1 MESVRWA
8 FELSAYLT
16 KRMIWMADVHVAE
29 TEFDA
34 RQKEVMRRIRER
46 GGSVTKSEYCRIT
59 QHMPIRE
66 REEILQNLLET
77 SQLISREESPNG
89 RARIVYHVVK

>member
-1 MESVRWA
+1 
-8 FELSAYLT
+8 
-16 KRMIWMADVHVAE
+16 
-29 TEFDA
+29 
-34 RQKEVMRRIRER
+34 
-46 GGSVTKSEYCRIT
+46 
-59 QHMPIRE
+59 MPIRE